1 MGKNRLIESPLSR
14 YQAVEKR
21 NPFYLEFAVDEII
34 NDEDQLKM
42 NLEWLANRRQ
52 AKEDQS

>member
-1 MGKNRLIESPLSR
+1 MNGSIDGPHRRALKSNPVYLGIASKEIE
-14 YQAVEKR
+14 A
-21 NPFYLEFAVDEII
+21 DE
-34 NDEDQLKM
+34 EQLKM